1 MNNLSRLSVVLIN
14 ACSSRKTKSPRHGQ
28 FTATKKSSSLLVLFS
43 VLLCFRYQAS
53 GHQMSLNHSTS
64 RSRLISLALDTI
76 CRIILW
82 YMLTIIVN
90 TSLDTMAQILTTSD
104 RNSSYFRSD
113 EIVDDVYDE
122 VAREYIQNRTGELE
136 QMYKSYSI

>member
-1 MNNLSRLSVVLIN
+1 
-14 ACSSRKTKSPRHGQ
+14 
-28 FTATKKSSSLLVLFS
+28 
-43 VLLCFRYQAS
+43 
-53 GHQMSLNHSTS
+53 
-64 RSRLISLALDTI
+64 
-76 CRIILW
+76 
-82 YMLTIIVN
+82 MLTIIVN

-122 VAREYIQNRTGELE
+122 VAREYIQNRTGELK